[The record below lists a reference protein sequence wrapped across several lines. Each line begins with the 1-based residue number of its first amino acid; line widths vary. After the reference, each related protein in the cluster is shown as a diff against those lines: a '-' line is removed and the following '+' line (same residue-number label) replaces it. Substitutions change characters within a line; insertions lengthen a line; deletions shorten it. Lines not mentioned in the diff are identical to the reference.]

1 MISYYLIFLKKH
13 ELMLEVVAVGTGQA
27 IKNAERCDADVL
39 IAHHKESEE
48 KFLRE
53 GYGVW
58 RKEFMYNDF
67 VLIGPDFDPGKV
79 RGSHSIISAL
89 KSISNNKT

>member
-1 MISYYLIFLKKH
+1 M
-13 ELMLEVVAVGTGQA
+13 GTGQA

-39 IAHHKESEE
+39 SPIIIRGE
-48 KFLRE
+48 FLDE

-67 VLIGPDFDPGKV
+67 VLIV
-79 RGSHSIISAL
+79 LILTQESER
-89 KSISNNKT
+89 KSFNNAH